1 MVSCILSGNPTNKT
15 GKSVH
20 KTLFI
25 TAISGTHLNFHWGNN
40 KLYSHS
46 GILGNN
52 ENKWITAMRNN
63 INESQKHY

>member
-1 MVSCILSGNPTNKT
+1 MVYNSNIWNPPKF
-15 GKSVH
+15 S
-20 KTLFI
+20 
-25 TAISGTHLNFHWGNN
+25 WGNN